1 VALLATGAVP
11 SAVSALLWSAAAE
24 TSVRDPR
31 RADAVRRVASAR
43 ALVAFAI
50 SDLHFEARQL
60 TGVDWR

>member
-1 VALLATGAVP
+1 
-11 SAVSALLWSAAAE
+11 
-24 TSVRDPR
+24 
-31 RADAVRRVASAR
+31 VRRVASAR